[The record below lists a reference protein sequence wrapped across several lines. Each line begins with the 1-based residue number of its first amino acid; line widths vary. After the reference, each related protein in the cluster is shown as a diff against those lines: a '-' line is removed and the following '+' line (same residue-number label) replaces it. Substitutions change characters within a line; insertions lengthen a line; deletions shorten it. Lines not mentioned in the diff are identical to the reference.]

1 MRRQVDQ
8 MTRKAKRKVTIRD
21 VADLVDV
28 HHSTV
33 SRALSPTKRD
43 QISPEVV
50 KRVEKAAKKLGYYPN
65 ILASSLKQNRSFA
78 IGVLIPDLMNPVFP
92 PIIRGIQD
100 TAEAVGYTV
109 ITANTDDEE
118 AKERDALRM
127 MQGRSIE
134 GVIIATARR
143 KDPVVKECIDNEI
156 PFVLV
161 NRTVDRDGVNAVII
175 DEDFGIR
182 SVLDH
187 LMSLKHTHIAHI
199 AGPQHTSTGYH
210 RARVL
215 SDHLRNHNLR
225 TDLVEITEKFTVAE
239 GRRAFRKLLARD
251 NSFTAVVAGNDLLA
265 LGCMDAMK
273 ELGLLVPENISV
285 SGYDDIQF
293 LERMSPA
300 LTTVLVPKYEM
311 GSQATKTLLDMISG
325 ESSGPGVLE
334 MRPRLVIRNSTAVA
348 YR

>member
-1 MRRQVDQ
+1 MRGQVDQ
-8 MTRKAKRKVTIRD
+8 MTRKAKRKITIRD

-43 QISPEVV
+43 QISPKVV
-50 KRVEKAAKKLGYYPN
+50 KKVEKAAKKLGYYPN

-143 KDPVVKECIDNEI
+143 NDAVVKECIDNDI

-161 NRTVDRDGVNAVII
+161 NRTVDRDGVNAVVIN
-175 DEDFGIR
+175 EDFGIR

-210 RARVL
+210 RARVV

-273 ELGLLVPENISV
+273 EIGLLVPENISI

-293 LERMSPA
+293 LERMNPA

-325 ESSGPGVLE
+325 ESSGPGVLK
-334 MRPRLVIRNSTAVA
+334 MQPRLVIRNSTAVA

>member
-1 MRRQVDQ
+1 MQRK
-8 MTRKAKRKVTIRD
+8 TRRKVTIRD
-21 VADLVDV
+21 IADLVDV

-33 SRALSPTKRD
+33 SRALSPEKCD

-50 KRVEKAAKKLGYYPN
+50 KKVEKAAKQLGYYPN
-65 ILASSLKQNRSFA
+65 IVASSLKQNRSFA

-100 TAEAVGYTV
+100 TAEAAGYTV

-127 MQGRSIE
+127 MQGRSID

-143 KDPVVKECIDNEI
+143 TDPVVKECIDNDI
-156 PFVLV
+156 PLVLV
-161 NRTVDRDGVNAVII
+161 NRTIDHDGVNAVVI

-182 SVLDH
+182 AVLDH
-187 LMSLKHTHIAHI
+187 LIGLKHTNIAHI

-210 RARVL
+210 RARVMA
-215 SDHLRNHNLR
+215 DHLQTHGLR
-225 TDLVEITEKFTVAE
+225 SDLVEITEKFTVEE

-251 NSFTAVVAGNDLLA
+251 NGFTAIVAGNDLLA

-273 ELGLLVPENISV
+273 EIGLLVPENISI

-311 GSQATKTLLDMISG
+311 GSQATRILLDMISG
-325 ESSGPGVLE
+325 ESNGPGELR
-334 MRPRLVIRNSTAVA
+334 MQPRLVIRNSTAVA
-348 YR
+348 YK